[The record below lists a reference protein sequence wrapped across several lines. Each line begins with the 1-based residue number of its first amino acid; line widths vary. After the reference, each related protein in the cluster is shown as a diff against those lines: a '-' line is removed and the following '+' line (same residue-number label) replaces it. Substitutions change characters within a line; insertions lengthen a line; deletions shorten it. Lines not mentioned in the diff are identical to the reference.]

1 MSQNGPTRNKRIL
14 VSCPPI
20 SDNFAYYPY
29 IDLIVRDELKDH
41 YVDFH
46 RCIYHR
52 FTTDNI
58 DQFDDTLVNTD
69 ILLLSCYIWNFQLQL
84 MITER
89 ARKINPS
96 IVIVAGGPQ
105 LHRQYFDRFDHNVVG
120 EAEGAL
126 QQILDGTAGHIINT
140 PRKTDF
146 TSSPYIN
153 QLPALLDIKEQSPN
167 PLGIIFETSRG
178 CPYACSYCDW
188 GSLTVS
194 KVHFY
199 DMDRIKSELE
209 TICRDIKPNYLFL
222 ADANFGIVERDIE
235 IAEFIAS
242 MKHKYG
248 YPKSFYYSV
257 SKNNVGRNFE
267 IGKTLFDGGV
277 VDNYIVS
284 VVHTNRDVL
293 RINDRGNIKTEK
305 FKELSQ
311 KCVDNGLPTQ
321 TQLVMGM
328 PGDTVDKW
336 FDNICETFE
345 WGLHAETKPYW
356 YNVLPNAPANNKKF
370 WDEWGIKTRK
380 VIFSQARLKADDELI
395 DKTAEIIVECKS
407 FTTEDW
413 IVMNKHARW
422 LQALHNFALLRNVAM
437 YYRHVLGRPYSA
449 FYKGILDYL
458 WSTDLGHQ
466 YNSQYESYLNKIL
479 DTQYQGEYVP
489 FVFNGNEMNIEPE
502 DVLFMHLL
510 ENKDLFY
517 RLVEQHTIGYADL
530 IDYQKNSMI
539 DMSYSPEEGRQV
551 SMDYDWISWFGE
563 LGKAAYYKG
572 EVDPPLMQNRELTYS
587 TNQVNIIGPTEFTS
601 SRILWHKTKNKKRK
615 MQLYAK
621 AILGQIDFRGERTQ
635 FKEWSKL
642 T

>member
-1 MSQNGPTRNKRIL
+1 
-14 VSCPPI
+14 
-20 SDNFAYYPY
+20 
-29 IDLIVRDELKDH
+29 
-41 YVDFH
+41 
-46 RCIYHR
+46 
-52 FTTDNI
+52 
-58 DQFDDTLVNTD
+58 
-69 ILLLSCYIWNFQLQL
+69 
-84 MITER
+84 
-89 ARKINPS
+89 
-96 IVIVAGGPQ
+96 
-105 LHRQYFDRFDHNVVG
+105 
-120 EAEGAL
+120 
-126 QQILDGTAGHIINT
+126 
-140 PRKTDF
+140 
-146 TSSPYIN
+146 
-153 QLPALLDIKEQSPN
+153 
-167 PLGIIFETSRG
+167 
-178 CPYACSYCDW
+178 
-188 GSLTVS
+188 
-194 KVHFY
+194 
-199 DMDRIKSELE
+199 
-209 TICRDIKPNYLFL
+209 
-222 ADANFGIVERDIE
+222 
-235 IAEFIAS
+235 
-242 MKHKYG
+242 
-248 YPKSFYYSV
+248 
-257 SKNNVGRNFE
+257 
-267 IGKTLFDGGV
+267 
-277 VDNYIVS
+277 
-284 VVHTNRDVL
+284 
-293 RINDRGNIKTEK
+293 
-305 FKELSQ
+305 
-311 KCVDNGLPTQ
+311 
-321 TQLVMGM
+321 
-328 PGDTVDKW
+328 
-336 FDNICETFE
+336 
-345 WGLHAETKPYW
+345 
-356 YNVLPNAPANNKKF
+356 
-370 WDEWGIKTRK
+370 
-380 VIFSQARLKADDELI
+380 
-395 DKTAEIIVECKS
+395 
-407 FTTEDW
+407 
-413 IVMNKHARW
+413 MNKHARW